1 MGQNEGMTS
10 DIWQPKI
17 DRYVDAEL
25 SDDEMRAMDVHLQ
38 GCPACAAQVLSHV
51 QLKRSTRRAARRFSP
66 SPGFRQRIAA
76 QVAGTKPVSWR
87 GGWFRL
93 LAAAA
98 IFLIVSGLL
107 LNRSFE
113 QAQSQHLLAE
123 LTDLHVANLAAS
135 SPVDVVSSDRHT
147 VKPWFQGKVPFSF
160 NLPELADSQ
169 FTLAGGRLTYLD
181 HEPGAHLIYNI
192 GAHHISVFIFR
203 DQPELGRAFSTGSSA
218 REVLNF
224 HIESWNDNELRYF
237 VLGDAS
243 GESIQQLA
251 GMWKEVSAKD

>member
-1 MGQNEGMTS
+1 MGENDEMTS

-25 SDDEMRAMDVHLQ
+25 SDDEMRAMDAHLRD
-38 GCPACAAQVLSHV
+38 CSACAAQVLSHV
-51 QLKRSTRRAARRFSP
+51 QLKLATGRAARRYAP
-66 SPGFRQRIAA
+66 SPQFRQKIAA
-76 QVAGTKPVSWR
+76 QVAGPKPVWL
-87 GGWFRL
+87 GGWLRL

-147 VKPWFQGKVPFSF
+147 VKPWFQGKLPFSF
-160 NLPELADSQ
+160 NLPELADPQ

-203 DQPELGRAFSTGSSA
+203 DQPALVRAFSTGSSA

-243 GESIQQLA
+243 EESIQQLA
-251 GMWKEVSAKD
+251 GMWKKVSATD